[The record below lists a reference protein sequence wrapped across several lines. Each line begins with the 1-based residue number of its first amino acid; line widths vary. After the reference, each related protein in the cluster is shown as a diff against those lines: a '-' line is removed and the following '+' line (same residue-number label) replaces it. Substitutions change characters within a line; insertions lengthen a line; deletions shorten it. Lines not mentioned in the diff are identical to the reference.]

1 MVVIK
6 VLERIKSPKEDF
18 LYLEAINVLL
28 KSHVLEVTLH
38 IGLIS
43 YFMLLD
49 SQQYPFN
56 LSEFQFKSDLQ
67 NYSAKTKKVIVR
79 K

>member
-1 MVVIK
+1 M
-6 VLERIKSPKEDF
+6 
-18 LYLEAINVLL
+18 
-28 KSHVLEVTLH
+28 SHVLEVTLH